1 MNRTVLIP
9 ILLSTFLLV
18 GCEPDV
24 PDLETKELTRI
35 GKIYADEV
43 VLICR
48 LYRGG
53 NSRFPYSP
61 IAISLSKEAN
71 IVKIFDTRYHDLP
84 TYNQVDIESTTLDY
98 HQFMSVKKS
107 YSTSFIKIVYSL
119 NRKNLRLYIRESG
132 KQFYPSTD
140 YNTEWLDHSGGNDRD
155 LRCEKANYSF
165 KEAMRLAKNSLD
177 DGKESVRKK
186 EEKARLERQLKREES
201 ERQNIL

>member
-53 NSRFPYSP
+53 NSRFPFSP

-119 NRKNLRLYIRESG
+119 KWKTIL
-132 KQFYPSTD
+132 
-140 YNTEWLDHSGGNDRD
+140 
-155 LRCEKANYSF
+155 SF
-165 KEAMRLAKNSLD
+165 N
-177 DGKESVRKK
+177 
-186 EEKARLERQLKREES
+186 
-201 ERQNIL
+201 